1 MTTFEPLVFSKFHGL
16 GNDFVII
23 DCSAGAGAEAQRWL
37 PDSDC
42 KAICDRNFGVGADGV
57 IMYAAVDKNA
67 CSFEMRIVNGD
78 GSVAQMC
85 GNGIRCLAQHLAN
98 TGAPRSLRI
107 LTGAGV
113 ISTEVISPG
122 SVAVNMGEPRLM
134 ATDVPML
141 LTAGSTSGMALDC
154 PIVALGEFLSISAI
168 SMGNPHGVI
177 FVDDLDNLLST
188 GSLDRLG
195 PALSAHA
202 MFPDGANIEFVE
214 VLNPKCVKMVVW
226 ERGSGRTL
234 ACGTGACAV
243 VVAGVLTDRLER
255 KCDVLLEGGTLDIE
269 WKGASTEQGSA
280 SCVFKTGPAHEVF
293 RGNLCSDWFR
303 QRAAW

>member
-1 MTTFEPLVFSKFHGL
+1 MLDVVLRLLFAATTPMTTFEPLVFSKFHGL

-42 KAICDRNFGVGADGV
+42 KAMCDRNFGVGADGV
-57 IMYAAVDKNA
+57 IMYAAVDKNVCTPFPALHPARESHRCLLPKA

-168 SMGNPHGVI
+168 SMGNPHGVLI
-177 FVDDLDNLLST
+177 LPL
-188 GSLDRLG
+188 RL
-195 PALSAHA
+195 HFIKITT
-202 MFPDGANIEFVE
+202 MYY
-214 VLNPKCVKMVVW
+214 
-226 ERGSGRTL
+226 
-234 ACGTGACAV
+234 
-243 VVAGVLTDRLER
+243 
-255 KCDVLLEGGTLDIE
+255 
-269 WKGASTEQGSA
+269 
-280 SCVFKTGPAHEVF
+280 
-293 RGNLCSDWFR
+293 
-303 QRAAW
+303 